1 MVARQIPVTFRS
13 FLKVTRSSRVRVIS
27 FCAFR
32 EAGGDVSCCGQ
43 IPAAFFLLPTG
54 ERRFQPQLATK
65 FSFPQARA
73 LATVGSINCRTS
85 VTTIFVL
92 LAAISGNGM

>member
-1 MVARQIPVTFRS
+1 
-13 FLKVTRSSRVRVIS
+13 
-27 FCAFR
+27 
-32 EAGGDVSCCGQ
+32 
-43 IPAAFFLLPTG
+43 LLPTG

-73 LATVGSINCRTS
+73 LGTVGSINCRTS

-92 LAAISGNGM
+92 LAAISGNGV